1 MKCISFIHLG
11 VTGMAA
17 WIVVEDEPDLYDMM
31 MAVYDILGIDGIA
44 FTTGE
49 DAIDWIDAVDG
60 GYISGEYPEVALLD
74 IRLPGDVSGIEVGAR
89 LRRSLLRRGVR
100 IILMTAHRLSAQEEL
115 AAMHQSGADLI
126 LYKPFSPMTEI
137 PKAMEKFAVS
147 R

>member
-1 MKCISFIHLG
+1 
-11 VTGMAA
+11 MAA

-31 MAVYDILGIDGIA
+31 MAVYDTLGIDGIA

-60 GYISGEYPEVALLD
+60 GYISDERPDVALLD

-89 LRRSLLRRGVR
+89 LRRSSLRRGIR

-115 AAMHQSGADLI
+115 AALHQSGADLI
-126 LYKPFSPMTEI
+126 LYKPFSPMSEI
-137 PKAMEKFAVS
+137 PKAMEKFAAS
-147 R
+147 H